1 MNKTEETIREG
12 VLELCID
19 RDHVT
24 ISVERFQEL
33 LKAEVK
39 LDLLKGSYL
48 TAKYSSDV
56 SETAK
61 LIFGPKPIKEDDED
75 A

>member
-1 MNKTEETIREG
+1 MSKTEETIREG

-33 LKAEVK
+33 LKAEVE
-39 LDLLKGSYL
+39 LGLLKGSYL
-48 TAKYSSDV
+48 TGKYSSDV
-56 SETAK
+56 GETAR